1 MDILSFNIISDF
13 IKKEINEQCGL
24 NLSQTRLLLFFDGN
38 QNQPLTMGKL
48 AHSLNISLSTLSR
61 QLQQDKTKKLINIT
75 KSDNDSS
82 KKVNLS
88 TIGVEKMIVLKSTLK
103 QIENQLFNSLTPND
117 SMLFIKQLA
126 ILARKAMI

>member
-1 MDILSFNIISDF
+1 
-13 IKKEINEQCGL
+13 
-24 NLSQTRLLLFFDGN
+24 
-38 QNQPLTMGKL
+38 
-48 AHSLNISLSTLSR
+48 
-61 QLQQDKTKKLINIT
+61 

-103 QIENQLFNSLTPND
+103 QIENQLFNSFTPND